1 VDNPWHLHWLYAS
14 CLYALEYPQHSCPS
28 WVSHHLPEIR
38 ACLDGRARGLAFR
51 LAEQE
56 AEIRAHAGR
65 LRWLTLAQAARR
77 DQAWYDADRPGY
89 LRAAAEALEA
99 FSARVRLSR
108 D

>member
-1 VDNPWHLHWLYAS
+1 MSANLDRWFLTAEWHATFPAARAMLPHRAPLH
-14 CLYALEYPQHSCPS
+14 ALTSAY
-28 WVSHHLPEIR
+28 
-38 ACLDGRARGLAFR
+38 LDGRARGLAFR

-108 D
+108 G